1 MLRQRRQSWITCKFS
16 TKSVKHGKL
25 IGSNRCIQKYPSPFI
40 EQFWRKF
47 LAQAMLVV
55 LFHNIFHAGSQ
66 VLRAFPNIVKSLENI
81 PASQGIFFLKFH
93 HISKMSGTKNKLKT
107 SLRASFL
114 GVVSCLAKCFDAQH
128 AVHPLPN
135 RNDEKF
141 GVQQSPRRSYRLC
154 ETE

>member
-1 MLRQRRQSWITCKFS
+1 MFARFEEDFSVAVAETTDNGLNMLRQRRQSWITCKFS

-93 HISKMSGTKNKLKT
+93 HISKMSGTKKM
-107 SLRASFL
+107 
-114 GVVSCLAKCFDAQH
+114 D
-128 AVHPLPN
+128 
-135 RNDEKF
+135 
-141 GVQQSPRRSYRLC
+141 SY
-154 ETE
+154 